1 MMFLMN
7 VSHSKAPFALVMV
20 FIVPTILC
28 FSFSA
33 RPLRFALTVGALMVA
48 GGTYAAAQEHATHRG
63 RSFFGVHRVFELPDR
78 NLRYLIHGGVV
89 HGIQHLDRSK
99 RREPSTYFHKTGP
112 IGQVFTAFQ
121 GRQDKR
127 RIGVI
132 GLGIGTLAAYSE
144 PGQEWTFFEIDPAIA
159 DLASD
164 PKQFTYLSDS
174 PARKRIV
181 LGDARIALVKEPAS
195 AFDVLVVDAFSSD
208 AVPVHLLTREALQLY
223 LQKLDAGGVIAVNI
237 TNSYLNLTPLIA
249 DLADDAG
256 LVVRVQHDVL
266 ADPAAISLGKATS
279 RWAIMARSVEAL
291 GAIAQD
297 ARWKPV
303 PPRPTPKAW
312 TDDFSNPLSLVR
324 WMGN

>member
-1 MMFLMN
+1 M
-7 VSHSKAPFALVMV
+7 
-20 FIVPTILC
+20 FIVPTVLC

-33 RPLRFALTVGALMVA
+33 RPLRFALTVGALMLA

-63 RSFFGVHRVFELPDR
+63 RSFFGVHRVFELPER

-89 HGIQHLDRSK
+89 HGIQHLDSGK

-121 GRQDKR
+121 GRPDKSR
-127 RIGVI
+127 VGVI

-144 PGQEWTFFEIDPAIA
+144 AGQEWTFYEIDPAIA

-164 PKQFTYLSDS
+164 PRQFTYLSDS

-181 LGDARIALVKEPAS
+181 LGDARIALVKEPAR

-223 LQKLDAGGVIAVNI
+223 LAEARCGGVHRLQHHQQLPESHTAHRRSCRTMQGSSFVSS
-237 TNSYLNLTPLIA
+237 TTCWLIRRRYRSA
-249 DLADDAG
+249 RPHRAG
-256 LVVRVQHDVL
+256 
-266 ADPAAISLGKATS
+266 
-279 RWAIMARSVEAL
+279 RSWP
-291 GAIAQD
+291 G
-297 ARWKPV
+297 
-303 PPRPTPKAW
+303 RPTTSDRSRRTRAGRRYRRDPPQKHGRMI
-312 TDDFSNPLSLVR
+312 SR
-324 WMGN
+324 IR